1 LPRIEKTGGVQG
13 TSKPDQQFLDAA
25 VLCEHLLGKGS
36 VTAFLAENR
45 KQLFP
50 DEMFEDLFASERG
63 RPSVPADVI
72 ATIMVL
78 QTLEGLSDRE
88 AMRRVETDI
97 TWKAACGLSLTDT
110 AFHPTVLV
118 LWRNKLRKSERPQ
131 RIFDAVREVI
141 TVSGVISGKNRR
153 ALDSTVLDDAV
164 QRQDTIALLV
174 SAIRRVRKM
183 IPELAEKV
191 FVREQNLEGSRP
203 LCDWDDPA
211 DIERLVT
218 ELVDDAYELIFAAE
232 DMGLSL
238 TDNQQDAIGLLALVA
253 GQDVEPGERPG
264 TWRITKGTA
273 PDRIISTVDPESR
286 HAHKTQHSYRDGYK
300 AHLSA
305 EPETGLITATDLT
318 PGNTGDAESAP
329 GLVAD
334 EPEGTEVLGDS
345 AYGSGEF
352 RRHLEDYKMTAFVKP
367 GPLRPAV
374 DGGYTID
381 NFEID
386 HDNNTVVCPAGV
398 TVTISKSRRAVFG
411 RHCAD
416 CPERHRCT
424 RSKKGRVIVFHPHHV
439 LLAAAR
445 VFATTGA
452 FDGIYRQQRPMIER
466 TIAWLVRG
474 TNRKLRY
481 RGVERNRLW
490 LSHRAAAINLMRLVN
505 LGLIH
510 DGTSWSIATT

>member
-1 LPRIEKTGGVQG
+1 VQG
-13 TSKPDQQFLDAA
+13 ISKPDQQFLDAA

-36 VTAFLAENR
+36 VAAFLAENR

-78 QTLEGLSDRE
+78 QTLGGLSDRE
-88 AMRRVETDI
+88 AMRRAETDI

-118 LWRNKLRKSERPQ
+118 LWRNKLRKSDKPQ
-131 RIFDAVREVI
+131 RIFDAVRQVI

-174 SAIRRVRKM
+174 SAIRRVRRM
-183 IPELAEKV
+183 IPELSERV

-286 HAHKTQHSYRDGYK
+286 HAHKTQHSYRDGFK
-300 AHLSA
+300 AHVAA
-305 EPETGLITATDLT
+305 EPETGLITATELT
-318 PGNTGDAESAP
+318 AGNTGDAESAP

-345 AYGSGEF
+345 AYGAGEF
-352 RRHLEDYKMTAFVKP
+352 RRHLEDNKMTAFIKP
-367 GPLRPAV
+367 PPLRPAV
-374 DGGYTID
+374 EGGYTID
-381 NFEID
+381 DFEID
-386 HDNNTVVCPAGV
+386 HDNRTVVCPAGV
-398 TVTISKSRRAVFG
+398 TVTISPSRRAVFG
-411 RHCAD
+411 KNCAD

-424 RSKKGRVIVFHPHHV
+424 RSKKGRVIVFHPDHV

-445 VFATTGA
+445 IFATTGA

-490 LSHRAAAINLMRLVN
+490 LSHRAAAVNLMRLVN

-510 DGTSWSIATT
+510 DGTSWSIATA

>member
-1 LPRIEKTGGVQG
+1 MQG

-36 VTAFLAENR
+36 VAAFLAENR

-50 DEMFEDLFASERG
+50 DEMFEDLFPSGKG

-118 LWRNKLRKSERPQ
+118 LWRNKLRKSDKPQ
-131 RIFDAVREVI
+131 RIFDAVRQVI
-141 TVSGVISGKNRR
+141 TISGVLSGKNRR

-174 SAIRRVRKM
+174 SAIRKVRKL
-183 IPELAEKV
+183 IPELADKV

-218 ELVDDAYELIFAAE
+218 ELVDDAYELIWAAE

-238 TDNQQDAIGLLALVA
+238 TEAQQDAIGLLALVA

-286 HAHKTQHSYRDGYK
+286 HAHKTQHSYRDGFK
-300 AHLSA
+300 AHVAA

-318 PGNTGDAESAP
+318 PGNTGDAEAAP
-329 GLVAD
+329 GLVED
-334 EPEGTEVLGDS
+334 EPEGTEVLADS
-345 AYGSGEF
+345 AYGSGEL
-352 RRHLEDYKMTAFVKP
+352 RRHLEDNKMSAVIKP

-374 DGGYTID
+374 EGGYTID
-381 NFEID
+381 DFEID
-386 HDNNTVVCPAGV
+386 KDENTVTCPVGV
-398 TVTISKSRRAVFG
+398 KVTISARRRAVFG
-411 RHCAD
+411 KNCTD
-416 CPERHRCT
+416 CPERYRCT
-424 RSKKGRVIVFHPHHV
+424 RSKKGRVIVFHPEHA

-445 VFATTGA
+445 VFATTEA
-452 FDGIYRQQRPMIER
+452 FDDTYRQLRPMIER
-466 TIAWLVRG
+466 TLAWLVRG

-505 LGLIH
+505 LGLVH
-510 DGTSWSIATT
+510 DGTSWSIETA